1 LPGTTNE
8 YWLEGLE
15 VYSDYAFAVKAIDE
29 LGAEEPVLDRG
40 RNYAIFRVED
50 RRITVVLF
58 EPALGN
64 REFNA
69 GDWPLVPWEV
79 TVAPGQSIRFQWIG
93 DASLSGTEA
102 GPCNYGFDISDPDD
116 ESFRSIDGV
125 GGYIGWAARTR
136 MQEPISFSE
145 DDGPVHHFYLKMRD
159 VSNNPDTETRCH
171 VVINVAEFS
180 FDRPFLIVDDLRFA
194 PKQCV
199 GSLLQDDE
207 TDYWRLRFDEETQT
221 HAGVLAG
228 VYDFMLP
235 TDEIEYYSV
244 YRDNELS
251 RAPDIDSEFLEVLG
265 RYQCVIWDCGHDQTA
280 GLLVAAG
287 ENQFLSAYVGL
298 GGNLLLNTF
307 IGPAQV
313 IDGKIGFDAPSAKC
327 PREEDFAAG
336 YYWNRLSFLWQFLNL
351 TGCIDKPR
359 GTTTQG
365 NLDEALVAAIAEN
378 PIYPDLYLDPIRWPC
393 DDGIMNYEALV
404 SNTTD
409 PDVIPW
415 YELQDGLDVI
425 YRAQTKVTTYQSE
438 LHDKPIAWRTYPLE
452 GEQTDRGRIVCLAF
466 HPYFFDETA
475 VETAMTNALH
485 WLVSGSDY

>member
-1 LPGTTNE
+1 MFYG
-8 YWLEGLE
+8 
-15 VYSDYAFAVKAIDE
+15 FIIKAIDE
-29 LGAEEPVLDRG
+29 AGAEEQEFSRN
-40 RNYAIFRVED
+40 RNYVIFRVED
-50 RRITVVLF
+50 KRITVVLL

-64 REFNA
+64 RSYNT
-69 GDWPLVPWEV
+69 GDWPLEPWEV
-79 TVAPGQSIRFQWIG
+79 TVAPGQPIRFQWIG
-93 DASLSGTEA
+93 DASLSGTEV
-102 GPCNYGFDISDPDD
+102 GPCNYGFDIPDPDD

-136 MQEPISFSE
+136 MQAPISFSA
-145 DDGPVHHFYLKMRD
+145 DGGSVHHFYLKMRD

-171 VVINVAEFS
+171 VIINVAEFS
-180 FDRPFLIVDDLRFA
+180 FDRPFLVVDDLRFA

-199 GSLLQDDE
+199 GSLLEDDE
-207 TDYWRLRFDEETQT
+207 TDYWRLRFDPETQT
-221 HAGVLAG
+221 PAGVLAG
-228 VYDFMLP
+228 LYDFILP
-235 TDEIEYYSV
+235 TDAIDHYSV

-251 RAPDIDSEFLEVLG
+251 RAPDIESEFLEVLG
-265 RYQCVIWDCGHDQTA
+265 RYQSVVWDCGHDQTA

-287 ENQFLSAYVGL
+287 ANQYLSAYVGM
-298 GGNLLLNTF
+298 GGNLLLYSF

-313 IDGKIGFDAPSAKC
+313 IAGKIGFDALSPKC
-327 PREEDFAAG
+327 PRENDFSAG

-359 GTTTQG
+359 GSSTQG
-365 NLDEALVAAIAEN
+365 NLGESLVAAIAEN
-378 PIYPDLYLDPIRWPC
+378 PIYPDLYLDPVRWPC
-393 DDGIMNYEALV
+393 TYGIMNYEALV

-425 YRAQTKVTTYQSE
+425 YRAKTKITTYQSD
-438 LHDKPIAWRTYPLE
+438 LHDKPVAWRTYPLE
-452 GEQTDRGRIVCLAF
+452 GEQTDRGRIVSFAF

-475 VETAMTNALH
+475 VEIAMTNALH